1 MICLDTNYLILGLI
15 PGSAESMELVS
26 WAQRGER
33 LVTPAVA
40 WYEFLC
46 GPVTGA
52 QIMTMRAFL
61 GEIVSFDETQAMEA
75 ARLFNAAG
83 RNRRQRVDAMVAG
96 TAISLNARLATNNR
110 TDFQAFLAHG
120 LEIVP

>member
-15 PGSAESMELVS
+15 PGSAESMALVS

-46 GPVTGA
+46 GPA
-52 QIMTMRAFL
+52 
-61 GEIVSFDETQAMEA
+61 
-75 ARLFNAAG
+75 
-83 RNRRQRVDAMVAG
+83 
-96 TAISLNARLATNNR
+96 TAPKL
-110 TDFQAFLAHG
+110 
-120 LEIVP
+120 

>member
-1 MICLDTNYLILGLI
+1 
-15 PGSAESMELVS
+15 
-26 WAQRGER
+26 
-33 LVTPAVA
+33 
-40 WYEFLC
+40 
-46 GPVTGA
+46 
-52 QIMTMRAFL
+52 MTMRAFL

-96 TAISLNARLATNNR
+96 TAISLNARLATNYR

-120 LEIVP
+120 LELVP